1 MTDLPPLPRSKRMMD
16 LVLAGG
22 GIAVLALPFAV
33 LVMVL
38 LLAQGRPLFHLSERM
53 MTPHRAFRLWK
64 LRSMTVVALGDGVCG
79 GDMAGRITPMG
90 RWLRRYRLDELPQL
104 WNVLRGDMTMVGPR
118 PPLRRYVDAYP
129 DLYAQVLR
137 ARPGVTGL
145 ASLMFHSR
153 EEALLRGCRTAEETH
168 QVYTRRCI
176 PAKARLDILYH
187 RSRSM
192 GGDVRLIWQTLWRL
206 GGSGLS
212 RAHRRR
218 RSTFPAPVPF
228 EE

>member
-1 MTDLPPLPRSKRMMD
+1 MTDLPPLPRSKRIMD
-16 LVLAGG
+16 IVFAGG
-22 GIAVLALPFAV
+22 GMVVLALPFAV
-33 LVMVL
+33 LVMLL

-64 LRSMTVVALGDGVCG
+64 LRSMTVVGLGDGICG

-137 ARPGVTGL
+137 ARPGMTGL
-145 ASLMFHSR
+145 ASLMFHAR

-192 GGDVRLIWQTLWRL
+192 GGDVILICQTLWRL
-206 GGSGLS
+206 GGGGLS
-212 RAHRRR
+212 RAHRR

>member
-1 MTDLPPLPRSKRMMD
+1 MTDLPPLPRSKRIMD
-16 LVLAGG
+16 IVFAGG
-22 GIAVLALPFAV
+22 GMVVLALPFAV

-64 LRSMTVVALGDGVCG
+64 LRSMTVVALGDGICG

-104 WNVLRGDMTMVGPR
+104 WNVLRGNMTMVGPR
-118 PPLRRYVDAYP
+118 PPLRRYVDAHP

-137 ARPGVTGL
+137 ARPGMTGL
-145 ASLMFHSR
+145 ASLMFHAR

-192 GGDVRLIWQTLWRL
+192 GGDVMLIWQTLWRL
-206 GGSGLS
+206 GGGGLS
-212 RAHRRR
+212 RAHRR